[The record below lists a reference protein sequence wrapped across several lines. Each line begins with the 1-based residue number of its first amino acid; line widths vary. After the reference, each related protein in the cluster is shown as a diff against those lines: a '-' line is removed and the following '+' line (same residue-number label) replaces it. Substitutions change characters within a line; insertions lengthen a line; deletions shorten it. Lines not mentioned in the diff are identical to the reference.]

1 MIDIIHLLVPR
12 HHSRHPLIIFSLAYL
27 HRRLPVPTSP
37 SPQTDAQG
45 NTPTTTIKVALTIE
59 GTILFSAISS
69 LAAFTDAMRQG
80 LKKTLAIKCGVTAD
94 KVTLVITL
102 AARRRRRHRGLAGV
116 ACQAGVTWSA
126 SGTTSRD
133 GIDEGCNFCTNHAYA
148 GKKCEFGVK
157 TACTPTSNTVCRVE
171 GGTTPTTTPTT
182 TGGGGT
188 RGVSVA
194 YSVLADSQAAA
205 DKGEA
210 ALSTV
215 ASGGESAMLALLGE
229 LKANTPGGGFAGETQ
244 LKLFYDFLLL
254 SGEPCQGVL
263 CYIHLCI
270 HMYLCGGRR

>member
-1 MIDIIHLLVPR
+1 
-12 HHSRHPLIIFSLAYL
+12 
-27 HRRLPVPTSP
+27 
-37 SPQTDAQG
+37 
-45 NTPTTTIKVALTIE
+45 
-59 GTILFSAISS
+59 
-69 LAAFTDAMRQG
+69 MRQG

-116 ACQAGVTWSA
+116 ACRAGETWSA
-126 SGTTSRD
+126 SGTTSHD
-133 GIDEGCNFCTNHAYA
+133 GIMKGCNVCTNHAIA
-148 GKKCEFGVK
+148 GNKCEFGVK
-157 TACTPTSNTVCRVE
+157 TACTPTSDTVCRVE
-171 GGTTPTTTPTT
+171 GDTTPTIPTT
-182 TGGGGT
+182 TDGGGT

-244 LKLFYDFLLL
+244 LKLFYT
-254 SGEPCQGVL
+254 S
-263 CYIHLCI
+263 
-270 HMYLCGGRR
+270 